1 MKNLILSL
9 LFLFVLCIPVIAA
22 ETPARNITAT
32 TTSFSKCLTSIDN
45 NVQQALNDIDAC
57 FGSAGTYTFMD
68 SLVNNQGYV
77 TLVNDTSTPLTS
89 EYYGW
94 NASGVEGFFPLPS
107 SMIYPGAGIAVS
119 TGSGWTTSIA
129 TNYFYPASNPSSY
142 TTLAA
147 VAAVGY
153 VTGMPWT
160 SAGYLTGVTTDAS
173 LTGAGTSVSHLGVN
187 WQDFTQ
193 GNLSGVNWSAFY
205 PTSNPSG
212 YITNAGINWSAFPNT
227 QGYLNTINWAGLTT
241 ANGTGVNWQSFY
253 PTSNPFSFLTAVPWG
268 SGTTG
273 NMTGINWSSFYPTS
287 NPLGWLTSWTS
298 GTTTNMTGINW
309 QSFFPTASMGSTNWS
324 DYDLLSKNQTIAGN
338 KTFSNTITGSISGN
352 AATATNISTNG
363 TANQVW
369 GMNAGAS
376 AQGWQTA
383 TGGGSGTVS
392 SVSASNA
399 SAIVTP
405 TTGAVGVSV
414 NWQDFKVFADSG
426 VNWSDIQTLSTA
438 QTIQGLKTFK
448 GGITGKNNGALNS
461 VTINCSGARI
471 AGTSLFSSYSSP
483 YRFPTNGTITAAYIE
498 GSYIGN
504 SASISIDVWK
514 ANASLPSSLNII
526 SGSNPLVLSL
536 QTYNNNSL
544 SGWTTS
550 VSAGD
555 VFTCFIENNFPT
567 CDSVTATLV
576 ITE

>member
-1 MKNLILSL
+1 MNKILLSL
-9 LFLFVLCIPVIAA
+9 FLVIVLIG
-22 ETPARNITAT
+22 TAWA
-32 TTSFSKCLTSIDN
+32 N
-45 NVQQALNDIDAC
+45 
-57 FGSAGTYTFMD
+57 
-68 SLVNNQGYV
+68 
-77 TLVNDTSTPLTS
+77 
-89 EYYGW
+89 
-94 NASGVEGFFPLPS
+94 
-107 SMIYPGAGIAVS
+107 
-119 TGSGWTTSIA
+119 SGWYSTLQGTASDVEQDIPSDGVILQWSS
-129 TNYFYPASNPSSY
+129 FYQKWLFAY
-142 TTLAA
+142 G
-147 VAAVGY
+147 VA
-153 VTGMPWT
+153 
-160 SAGYLTGVTTDAS
+160 
-173 LTGAGTSVSHLGVN
+173 
-187 WQDFTQ
+187 
-193 GNLSGVNWSAFY
+193 
-205 PTSNPSG
+205 PSG
-212 YITNAGINWSAFPNT
+212 GTTGQVLTKNSGSNYDYSWTTPSGGGS
-227 QGYLNTINWAGLTT
+227 INWAALTT
-241 ANGTGVNWQSFY
+241 VNGTGV
-253 PTSNPFSFLTAVPWG
+253 
-268 SGTTG
+268 
-273 NMTGINWSSFYPTS
+273 
-287 NPLGWLTSWTS
+287 
-298 GTTTNMTGINW
+298 NW

-498 GSYIGN
+498 GSYTGY